1 MKHNRR
7 LPPLLIAAAFVLLLL
22 AAFLLGRASTGQT
35 LRVETQKHGVIAA
48 PVPQTAQT
56 PQTSADALC
65 INTASREE
73 LMQLPGVGPVL
84 AGRITE
90 YRARYGRFVSVRQL
104 MDVEGIG
111 EELYAALEPLVCV
124 EEYDENSGS

>member
-1 MKHNRR
+1 MKHKRR
-7 LPPLLIAAAFVLLLL
+7 LSPLLIAAALVLLFL
-22 AAFLLGRASTGQT
+22 AAFLLGRASAGQT

-48 PVPQTAQT
+48 PAPQRAQT
-56 PQTSADALC
+56 PQPSADALC
-65 INTASREE
+65 INTASQEA

-124 EEYDENSGS
+124 EENNENSGS